1 MAKAIVNWDA
11 SKPAGTDQANTIDTT
26 SGEDG
31 NFGAVEV
38 GMLAEHSAAQDLT
51 VDWKHRRS
59 LCSILLD
66 DTYANIDALAD
77 VDGAIA
83 YATDYTPKT
92 LLYNDGA
99 WKAVD
104 CQMVSDTVS
113 AATDITNSNAAFADM
128 TNMSLTTTVNY
139 ASIALVL
146 FTTTIYFAA
155 SSRIGEFKIVVG
167 GADKLTVRLHPS
179 SAGSRMPINMHWLGA
194 VAAAAVTTKIQWRS
208 TGATEIKQEGTSFE
222 RQLTAIYFHKA

>member
-83 YATDYTPKT
+83 
-92 LLYNDGA
+92 
-99 WKAVD
+99 
-104 CQMVSDTVS
+104 
-113 AATDITNSNAAFADM
+113 
-128 TNMSLTTTVNY
+128 
-139 ASIALVL
+139 
-146 FTTTIYFAA
+146 
-155 SSRIGEFKIVVG
+155 
-167 GADKLTVRLHPS
+167 
-179 SAGSRMPINMHWLGA
+179 
-194 VAAAAVTTKIQWRS
+194 
-208 TGATEIKQEGTSFE
+208 
-222 RQLTAIYFHKA
+222 